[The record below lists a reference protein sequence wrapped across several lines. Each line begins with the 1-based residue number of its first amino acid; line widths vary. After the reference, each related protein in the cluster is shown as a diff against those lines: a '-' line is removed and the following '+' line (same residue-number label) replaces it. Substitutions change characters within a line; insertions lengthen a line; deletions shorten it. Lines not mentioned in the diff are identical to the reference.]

1 MQLRQV
7 RDQLVRQCVGE
18 GRVTLIAT
26 HESKRQHRQRRPG
39 DPIQAR
45 NHVCKT
51 VLRFVLAPF
60 RSGRRRAARDFCLR
74 DEPVPLAMDRL
85 DELLRLA
92 VVPERLPRRFDPASH
107 RRVRD
112 APTVPDLFDDLV
124 PGNQA
129 LAVLHQQREQCEDL
143 RLQAHGLAARAQLDG
158 RKIQL
163 EVTERVDHP
172 RQE

>member
-18 GRVTLIAT
+18 GSVTLIAA

-51 VLRFVLAPF
+51 VLRFVVAPL
-60 RSGRRRAARDFCLR
+60 RSSRRAARDFHLR
-74 DEPVPLAMDRL
+74 DEPVPLTMNRL

-92 VVPERLPRRFDPASH
+92 VVPERLPRRLDPASH

-112 APTVPDLFDDLV
+112 DATVPDLFDDFVL
-124 PGNQA
+124 GNQP
-129 LAVLHQQREQCEDL
+129 LAVLHQQPEQCEDL
-143 RLQAHGLAARAQLDG
+143 RFEAHGLAARAQLDG
-158 RKIQL
+158 REIQL